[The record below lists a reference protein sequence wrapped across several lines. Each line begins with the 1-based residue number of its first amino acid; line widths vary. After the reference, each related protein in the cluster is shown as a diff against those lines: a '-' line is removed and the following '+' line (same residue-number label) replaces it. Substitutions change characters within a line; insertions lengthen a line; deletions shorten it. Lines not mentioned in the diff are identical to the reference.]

1 MWRIGSAMKL
11 IGFVPLVLIAVLL
24 LLSGCTTPWSNGNGG
39 SSVPSPGPVQT
50 LPPGQDVTI
59 QINEK
64 DTSYATITILF
75 SGGEE
80 QIAVRDIV
88 VRVTRPDGAVLTEHL
103 PPVKGAEV
111 TIQGSRETDRI
122 EVFVTLNTGITYK
135 IIDRLLPFR
144 TRG

>member
-1 MWRIGSAMKL
+1 MKL
-11 IGFVPLVLIAVLL
+11 IGFVPPVLIAVLL
-24 LLSGCTTPWSNGNGG
+24 FLSGCTTPWSDGNSG

-75 SGGEE
+75 SGGEG
-80 QIAVRDIV
+80 QIAVRDIL
-88 VRVTRPDGAVLTEHL
+88 VRVTRPDGVVLTEHL
-103 PPVKGAEV
+103 PPVKGAGV
-111 TIQGSRETDRI
+111 TIQGSREIDRI

-144 TRG
+144 TMG